1 MSFPSLEHMVSA
13 TFDAVSPLEQLSVT
27 EAAEKYVYIR
37 QPGSYVGYWTPRP
50 APYIVE
56 PQEMMD
62 SMEHTGVIFV
72 GPARSLKSQM
82 ALNQIAK
89 VAKTDPSDMMVV
101 HMAQHTA
108 RDWSKRE
115 LDKVFRDSVEAKGG
129 GPGLKQLLRPGRQ
142 NDNTFDKSFM
152 SGMNLIVTWPTAN
165 NLSGKTVR
173 RSFIMDYDRMVDDVD
188 GEGNVYDLTDKRGET
203 FKMHRMTVAESSPNP
218 DKEISDPKWRGK
230 TLHEAPP
237 IKGIFSLYNRGDR
250 RRWYWR
256 CPQCHHSFMP
266 QFKLLHYPKSADA
279 MESAEQ
285 VSLVCPHDGFP
296 MEPSMKEELNH
307 GGRWVKDGLIW
318 TPDNTIE
325 QINGQRVARSDIA
338 SFWMEGPAA
347 AFQGWDKLV
356 LNYLRAEQSFE
367 DTGDETA
374 LKKTVTTDQG
384 SYYIPKARLSERVPE
399 DLKDKAEDWGSTEDS
414 PTVPRGVRFLIATV
428 DVQARSFVV
437 QVHGFTATGD
447 IIIIDGFK
455 IRKSNRKDPDG
466 DPMTIDPAAY
476 AEDWDVLID
485 QVIKK
490 TYPVDD
496 DTGRHMQIKL
506 TGSDSAGREGFTTNA
521 YAFWRRL
528 KTGGEGLHRRLAL
541 VKGVG
546 KQSGVLE
553 MPRTEV
559 SMPDNQQK
567 DKNSAAR
574 GDVPVLRL
582 NSDLLKD
589 QVSNMLAR
597 RVADE
602 SDGGGMIRFPT
613 WTPLYIYQ
621 QLTNEIRLSSGKWDN
636 PASRRNEAWDCLY
649 YALALAIR
657 PPDMKYH
664 APWAVIRWDRID
676 WDKPP
681 SWAADWNDNDLVIS
695 TKDETVRLIAAP
707 KPKKSF
713 TELAKDLA

>member
-1 MSFPSLEHMVSA
+1 MSFASLEDMVAA
-13 TFDAVSPLEQLSVT
+13 TFDAVSPIEQLSVT

-37 QPGSYVGYWTPRP
+37 QPGAYVGYWTPRP

-62 SMEHTGVIFV
+62 SLSHTGVIFV

-115 LDKVFRDSVEAKGG
+115 LDKVFRDSTEAKGG
-129 GPGLKQLLRPGRQ
+129 GPGLRQLLLPGRQ
-142 NDNTFDKSFM
+142 NDNTFDKRFL

-173 RSFIMDYDRMVDDVD
+173 RSFIMDYDRMTDDVD
-188 GEGNVYDLTDKRGET
+188 GEGNVYDLTDKRGES

-256 CPQCHHSFMP
+256 CPQCRNSFMP
-266 QFKLLHYPKSADA
+266 QFKLLHYPKSNDM

-285 VSLVCPHDGFP
+285 VSMVCPHDGFP
-296 MEPSMKEELNH
+296 MEPTMKEELNL
-307 GGRWVKDGLIW
+307 GGRWVKDGQIW
-318 TPDNTIE
+318 TPDNTIVP
-325 QINGQRVARSDIA
+325 INGARVARSDIA

-356 LNYLRAEQSFE
+356 LNYLRAEQSYE

-384 SYYIPKARLSERVPE
+384 TYYIGKSRLSERVPE

-414 PTVPRGVRFLIATV
+414 PTVPRGVRFLIASV
-428 DVQARSFVV
+428 DIQAKSFVV
-437 QVHGFTATGD
+437 QVQGFTAEGD
-447 IIIIDGFK
+447 IVIIDTFK
-455 IRKSNRKDPDG
+455 IRKSARRDDDG
-466 DPMTIDPAAY
+466 DLLPIDPAAY
-476 AEDWDVLID
+476 AEDWDTLID

-490 TYPVDD
+490 TYPIDD

-506 TGSDSAGREGFTTNA
+506 TASDSAGREGFTTNA

-528 KTGGEGLHRRLAL
+528 RSGGEGLHRRFVL
-541 VKGVG
+541 VKGDG
-546 KQSGVLE
+546 KITA
-553 MPRTEV
+553 PRTAV
-559 SMPDNQQK
+559 SWPDNQTK
-567 DKNSAAR
+567 DKNSAAK

-582 NSDLLKD
+582 NSNMLKD
-589 QVSNMLAR
+589 QVSNLLAR
-597 RVADE
+597 RVAEDE
-602 SDGGGMIRFPT
+602 TETGGGMIRFPS
-613 WTPLYIYQ
+613 WLPLFMYQ
-621 QLTNEIRLSSGKWDN
+621 QLTNEIRTSKGVWEN
-636 PASRRNEAWDCLY
+636 PASRRNEALDTLY
-649 YALALAIR
+649 YALAVAIR
-657 PPDMKYH
+657 PPDLATN
-664 APWAVIRWDRID
+664 APWAVVRWDRINWEDPPIWAKD
-676 WDKPP
+676 WDDGNDLIIETKERIRYMEPP
-681 SWAADWNDNDLVIS
+681 AKKERKSWAD
-695 TKDETVRLIAAP
+695 
-707 KPKKSF
+707 
-713 TELAKDLA
+713 LAKDLA